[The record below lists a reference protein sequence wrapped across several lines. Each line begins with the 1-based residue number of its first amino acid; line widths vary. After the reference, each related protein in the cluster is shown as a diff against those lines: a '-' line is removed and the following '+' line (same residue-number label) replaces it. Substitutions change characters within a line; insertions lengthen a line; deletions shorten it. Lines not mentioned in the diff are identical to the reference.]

1 MNMEAVA
8 GVVGQIIAKPN
19 RHNETNHYQ
28 ITISFETD
36 RELTSD
42 EIERLTDQVAA
53 QVEEPAPLDI
63 DERRADYITS
73 GIRTEHRHGGRLPR

>member
-19 RHNETNHYQ
+19 RHNQTNHYQ
-28 ITISFETD
+28 ITVRFDTD

-42 EIERLTDQVAA
+42 EIERLTDQVAT

-73 GIRTEHRHGGRLPR
+73 GIQTEHRHEERLTR